1 MIADDSK
8 IFLLLSAI
16 NKRIINYYSIKLT
29 YYPNLPEV
37 DAIKKAA

>member
-1 MIADDSK
+1 MFKVTQIN
-8 IFLLLSAI
+8 LLI
-16 NKRIINYYSIKLT
+16 NNFCLLEGLFKN